1 MRKWLLLL
9 ASLHYALFA
18 LPVFQLFQAKSR
30 DRAVEWLT
38 IYSKYTAMKDIIALI
53 ILAAACRQCLSF
65 VPSRLSVPKVVT
77 KHGVEREQ
85 NFRGILAKR
94 KISTEEN
101 DDVSSNQQGLTSS
114 IDAGK
119 NPSDNAVPRQTLSGG
134 TPLILDM
141 ARRMLVWDDELYMG
155 LNDASTSS
163 ESSSSAADPTQA
175 AAANAAAVAALPRW
189 RPKSISQQSISNA
202 NPSFRTS
209 SPIMTNAGYAS
220 ILRRNSRKKN
230 KPSMWRHCLRVYEKM
245 GDLEKERRKT
255 DKNGKKI
262 KVKRSTAHHEAA
274 LVAASKLGLFE
285 EALSIYQSVEKVS
298 LASNNETDAS
308 SAADGAV
315 MNLRSKKVRITDNM
329 VLSVIKAAVKAS
341 RIKKT
346 TTNTPYLDSS
356 TTTEIVT
363 EDNSKSNSTEGN
375 ATIYDENADDVPP
388 IQPPTSA
395 RRTLRLLTTQER
407 RKPLDFAR
415 DIVLSMEEKHDIP
428 LVSRHVNPLASAYL
442 HLGLRSEAAN
452 LINSL
457 NDRRPPPDTYPQKS
471 RKEKSELTSPNPR
484 FSEGVQLVNWED
496 DDLDDGN
503 DDEEFDNG
511 YESPQLNIYDVQS
524 KDRGSYALL
533 VKGAV
538 IDEDWQ
544 GAVAEL
550 QRMND
555 AGLHPNSSNLNCWS
569 EVMEKGCRPAGKG
582 EVMDDNY
589 YSNRQRRRS
598 WRKRRDGIWLGNL
611 R

>member
-1 MRKWLLLL
+1 MKNITVLL
-9 ASLHYALFA
+9 
-18 LPVFQLFQAKSR
+18 
-30 DRAVEWLT
+30 
-38 IYSKYTAMKDIIALI
+38 
-53 ILAAACRQCLSF
+53 ILAASCVQCSGF
-65 VPSRLSVPKVVT
+65 VPSRLSMPKVFT
-77 KHGVEREQ
+77 KSAEREHKFQ
-85 NFRGILAKR
+85 GFRAQR
-94 KISTEEN
+94 KISTEED
-101 DDVSSNQQGLTSS
+101 DDVSNSNQDASISPS
-114 IDAGK
+114 IDGDQ
-119 NPSDNAVPRQTLSGG
+119 NSSDSAVPKQTTISGG
-134 TPLILDM
+134 TPLIFDM
-141 ARRMLVWDDELYMG
+141 ARRMLVWDDELYQG
-155 LNDASTSS
+155 LNDSSTSS
-163 ESSSSAADPTQA
+163 EASSSTAPTQA

-189 RPKSISQQSISNA
+189 RPKSITQQSISNA

-220 ILRRNSRKKN
+220 ILKRNSRKKN
-230 KPSMWRHCLRVYEKM
+230 KPSMWRHCLRVYDKM
-245 GDLEKERRKT
+245 GEIEKEGRKV
-255 DKNGKKI
+255 DKRGKKI

-285 EALSIYQSVEKVS
+285 RALSIYQRVEKAS
-298 LASNNETDAS
+298 LASNNIAGAS
-308 SAADGAV
+308 NADSGNV
-315 MNLRSKKVRITDNM
+315 MKLRSKKIRITDNM
-329 VLSVIKAAVKAS
+329 VLSVIKASVKAS

-346 TTNTPYLDSS
+346 TTNAPSFLDSS
-356 TTTEIVT
+356 NDAELSTALEESVKTNTT
-363 EDNSKSNSTEGN
+363 DGN
-375 ATIYDENADDVPP
+375 ATTYDESVDYVPP
-388 IQPPTSA
+388 KQSPTSA
-395 RRTLRLLTTQER
+395 RNKLRLLTIQER

-452 LINSL
+452 LINTL
-457 NDRRPPPDTYPQKS
+457 NDRRPPPPDHPKKS
-471 RKEKSELTSPNPR
+471 KKEKSELTSPNPR
-484 FSEGVQLVNWED
+484 FSEGVQIMNWED
-496 DDLDDGN
+496 GDLN
-503 DDEEFDNG
+503 DDEEFDDG
-511 YESPQLNIYDVQS
+511 YEPPQLNIYDVQS

-538 IDEDWQ
+538 IDEDWE

-555 AGLHPNSSNLNCWS
+555 AGLHPNSSNLNSWS

>member
-1 MRKWLLLL
+1 MGKRSLTNFHFHPTFTSNFCSDADDLLFPPLL
-9 ASLHYALFA
+9 MCHCYSAS
-18 LPVFQLFQAKSR
+18 
-30 DRAVEWLT
+30 
-38 IYSKYTAMKDIIALI
+38 TAMKNIILLL
-53 ILAAACRQCLSF
+53 ILAASCRQCSSF
-65 VPSRLSVPKVVT
+65 VPSRLSMQK
-77 KHGVEREQ
+77 KAMKIVEREHKFER
-85 NFRGILAKR
+85 FRAQR
-94 KISTEEN
+94 KISTEED
-101 DDVSSNQQGLTSS
+101 DDVSNSS
-114 IDAGK
+114 QDASISSADVDQSS
-119 NPSDNAVPRQTLSGG
+119 SDNAVPKQTTLSGG
-134 TPLILDM
+134 TPLIFDM
-141 ARRMLVWDDELYMG
+141 ARRMLVWDDELYQG
-155 LNDASTSS
+155 LNDASPSS
-163 ESSSSAADPTQA
+163 EASSSTAPTRA

-189 RPKSISQQSISNA
+189 RPKSITQQSISNA

-220 ILRRNSRKKN
+220 ILKRNSRKKN
-230 KPSMWRHCLRVYEKM
+230 KPSMWRHCLRVYDKM
-245 GDLEKERRKT
+245 GEIERERRMV
-255 DKNGKKI
+255 DKRGKKI

-285 EALSIYQSVEKVS
+285 RALSIYQRVEKAS
-298 LASNNETDAS
+298 LASNNVAGAS
-308 SAADGAV
+308 NADSGA
-315 MNLRSKKVRITDNM
+315 LRSKKIRITDNM
-329 VLSVIKAAVKAS
+329 VLSVIKASVKAS

-346 TTNTPYLDSS
+346 TTNAPSYLDQANDVEAS
-356 TTTEIVT
+356 TALEDSVKANVT
-363 EDNSKSNSTEGN
+363 DGNSTM
-375 ATIYDENADDVPP
+375 YDDSVDYVPP
-388 IQPPTSA
+388 MQSPTSA
-395 RRTLRLLTTQER
+395 RNTLRLLTIQER

-452 LINSL
+452 LINTL
-457 NDRRPPPDTYPQKS
+457 NDRRPPPPDLYPKKS
-471 RKEKSELTSPNPR
+471 KKEKSELTSPNPR
-484 FSEGVQLVNWED
+484 FSEGVQIMNWD
-496 DDLDDGN
+496 DVDLN
-503 DDEEFDNG
+503 DDEEFDDG

-538 IDEDWQ
+538 IDEDWE

-555 AGLHPNSSNLNCWS
+555 AGLHPNSSNLNSWS

>member
-1 MRKWLLLL
+1 MAVWGVGVSFTL
-9 ASLHYALFA
+9 
-18 LPVFQLFQAKSR
+18 VAKSCP
-30 DRAVEWLT
+30 
-38 IYSKYTAMKDIIALI
+38 TAMKDIIALL
-53 ILAAACRQCLSF
+53 ILAAACRQCSSF
-65 VPSRLSVPKVVT
+65 VPSRLFMPKVVS
-77 KHGVEREQ
+77 KSVEIEQ
-85 NFRGILAKR
+85 NFRGCRAKR

-101 DDVSSNQQGLTSS
+101 DDVSSSQEGDALLSS
-114 IDAGK
+114 IDEDQ
-119 NPSDNAVPRQTLSGG
+119 NSNDNTVPRQTLSGG

-141 ARRMLVWDDELYMG
+141 ARRMLVWDDELYQG

-163 ESSSSAADPTQA
+163 EPSSSAADPTQA
-175 AAANAAAVAALPRW
+175 AAVNAAAVAALPRW
-189 RPKSISQQSISNA
+189 RPRSITQQSISNA

-255 DKNGKKI
+255 DKKGKMI

-285 EALSIYQSVEKVS
+285 EALSIYQRVEKVA
-298 LASNNETDAS
+298 LASNNETHTS
-308 SAADGAV
+308 SADGATV
-315 MNLRSKKVRITDNM
+315 TKLRPKKIRITDNM
-329 VLSVIKAAVKAS
+329 ILSVVKASVKAS

-346 TTNTPYLDSS
+346 TTNSPSYLDSS
-356 TTTEIVT
+356 TNTEMPTVR
-363 EDNSKSNSTEGN
+363 EGNFKSNSTVGN
-375 ATIYDENADDVPP
+375 TTIYDENTDDVPP

-395 RRTLRLLTTQER
+395 RHTLRLLTTQER

-457 NDRRPPPDTYPQKS
+457 NDRMPPPPDTYPKKS
-471 RKEKSELTSPNPR
+471 KKEKSELTSPNPR
-484 FSEGVQLVNWED
+484 FSEGVQIVNWED

-555 AGLHPNSSNLNCWS
+555 AGLHPNSSNLNSWS
-569 EVMEKGCRPAGKG
+569 EAMEKGCRPAGKG
-582 EVMDDNY
+582 EVMDDSY

-598 WRKRRDGIWLGNL
+598 WRKRRDHLFYGNL